1 MENAPRLT
9 PRLKAVQSYLETE
22 FPGNV
27 ETGSENVMVVSQ
39 GGMRH
44 HIVLEP
50 TFLKQ
55 CPDYVSAI
63 RDSELVDYVL
73 EARSQGTGRRF
84 LVRWEAHKTCIRSS
98 SM

>member
-1 MENAPRLT
+1 MENQPRLT
-9 PRLKAVQSYLETE
+9 ARLKAVQSYLAAE

-27 ETGSENVMVVSQ
+27 ETGSENVIVVSHDS
-39 GGMRH
+39 MCH
-44 HIVLEP
+44 HVVFEP

-55 CPDYVSAI
+55 CPDYLSAI

-84 LVRWEAHKTCIRSS
+84 LVKWQERQTCIRSS